1 MYNFIAKFGEILDI
15 FKEFARKR
23 VIETGNVPRRGVV
36 TNRSLPYRTA
46 ETFRFDNENHLFK
59 RCEVEKGDLL
69 PNLITRHQYNQ
80 RRKQT
85 SKLGKEIR
93 KDIAAA
99 MDKEERKCSAS
110 TSNPSR
116 YSIKFSSLFSN
127 ITESWQKQTSA
138 HRRKMSPIREHI
150 RLVNIDST
158 QD

>member
-23 VIETGNVPRRGVV
+23 VTETGNVPRRGVV

-59 RCEVEKGDLL
+59 WREAEKGDLL

-116 YSIKFSSLFSN
+116 YSINLVPY
-127 ITESWQKQTSA
+127 
-138 HRRKMSPIREHI
+138 SPILPNHGKNKLLRI
-150 RLVNIDST
+150 DGKCPQSVNI
-158 QD
+158 